1 MEFRFRFVP
10 ETYGTPVPFVKSA
23 RYDRQEM
30 STAQEDTPRQRADAR
45 RNRER
50 ILAAAKEAFAECGP
64 STQMDDVARRAGVG
78 VGTVYRHFPT
88 KDALVAELI
97 RTKLF
102 GLAER
107 ARGIL
112 AEPGDP
118 WEDFTTFVRRNVAD
132 MAADASHQNMWS
144 HITPEAHALAAD
156 ARAEISEASGQLIAR
171 AQEAGALR
179 PDFGVENMPTLM
191 CAVGSA
197 IAANANSAMPHD
209 WDKLLTFLL
218 DGLRVRA

>member
-1 MEFRFRFVP
+1 
-10 ETYGTPVPFVKSA
+10 
-23 RYDRQEM
+23 M
-30 STAQEDTPRQRADAR
+30 STAQEETRSQRADAR

-64 STQMDDVARRAGVG
+64 QTQMDDVARRAGVG

-107 ARGIL
+107 ARSIL
-112 AEPGDP
+112 ADPGDP
-118 WEDFTTFVRRNVAD
+118 WEDFATFVRRNVAD

-156 ARAEISEASGQLIAR
+156 ARAEISAASGELIRR
-171 AQEAGALR
+171 AQDAGELR
-179 PDFGVENMPTLM
+179 PDFGVENMPTIM
-191 CAVGSA
+191 CGIGSA
-197 IAANANSAMPHD
+197 ISANANSAMDHD
-209 WDKLLTFLL
+209 WEKLLAILL
-218 DGLRVRA
+218 DGLRVRG